1 MLGGWVV
8 RPIDQA
14 TQRIILKIVWFFMC
28 SSKTLQSHSKRSFP
42 ETLLPKE
49 RPLKKPFRAW
59 ICRFFS
65 KEYISEASLTVSTV
79 SRYFI
84 VSSRI
89 MNYNALATHCKPG
102 TPLIMGHYCNTT
114 FCLHNFFV
122 SRRNTIENIR
132 WPGVWFLSIVDNI
145 RLELLP
151 TRYLWKPQERY
162 KIRWKGFTW
171 HAWPKPFHPASPLLL

>member
-1 MLGGWVV
+1 MTKSIRNYEKNNAWNIRCLVDV
-8 RPIDQA
+8 S
-14 TQRIILKIVWFFMC
+14 LKIDPAKSLQKVFPWDITAQRKAPQKTI
-28 SSKTLQSHSKRSFP
+28 SSLNSRV
-42 ETLLPKE
+42 
-49 RPLKKPFRAW
+49 
-59 ICRFFS
+59 FS